1 MIFKLVNS
9 VLNELLHDNVFASST
24 ILISLNGLIHTDDR
38 AALKSTTTQM
48 NLDEA
53 VEGKVFGSFSEN
65 LSFLLSCL
73 KTGRCDWLAVVT
85 SFKSIWFI
93 LGKDNNSQ
101 RLIFIIEEFDLF
113 CAHHNQTLLYNLFDV
128 AQSAQTP
135 ICVLGISCRLD
146 VVVLLEK
153 RVKSRFSH
161 RQILLLPNSDDF
173 DAYLELFGELLKLP
187 SAGVS

>member
-1 MIFKLVNS
+1 MI
-9 VLNELLHDNVFASST
+9 
-24 ILISLNGLIHTDDR
+24 IMLNGYIQTDDR
-38 AALKSTTTQM
+38 AALKAITTQM

-53 VEGKVFGSFSEN
+53 VEGKVFNSFSEN

-73 KTGRCDWLAVVT
+73 KSKEKT
-85 SFKSIWFI
+85 K
-93 LGKDNNSQ
+93 

-135 ICVLGISCRLD
+135 ICVLGVTCRFD
-146 VVVLLEK
+146 VIELLEK

-161 RQILLLPNSDDF
+161 RQIFLHSSDDF
-173 DAYLELFGELLKLP
+173 PAFIDLMCSYLRLYRPKVRRIFRQLEALQWTQILSRKSSSTNNLSRL
-187 SAGVS
+187 